1 MRKDLVRSLD
11 NKKLFALIESL
22 AENDDLESKNISNL
36 IMDLRNN
43 IADLGFCRQLNEQDQ
58 VKKFVLSLYLNNQ
71 EKLPLE

>member
-11 NKKLFALIESL
+11 NKKLFALRESL

-36 IMDLRNN
+36 ILDLRNN
-43 IADLGFCRQLNEQDQ
+43 IADLDFCRQLNEQDQ
-58 VKKFVLSLYLNNQ
+58 IKKFVLSLYLNNQ